1 MANVAVCVPYP
12 DRVHAQ
18 FAASLAGV
26 MQRDPGAYLIMV
38 RSSIVTKARNACI
51 EAVEQKGDIDLI
63 FFADSDMTFPP
74 DTIARLAAH
83 DKDIVGA
90 TYLSKV
96 PPYRIMVKSIDDEP
110 IMATTGLSEV
120 EALPFGCILLRR
132 SVFTKF
138 KRPYFRFIDDEATG
152 QTHGEDGVFCH
163 KARDLGYRLFVDI
176 DLTKQIGHISEQILM
191 PSFTGNQ

>member
-1 MANVAVCVPYP
+1 MANVAVCVPYH

-18 FAASLAGV
+18 FAASLVGV
-26 MQRDPGAYLIMV
+26 MQRDPNAYLIMV

-74 DTIARLAAH
+74 DTIERLASH

-90 TYLSKV
+90 TYLNKI
-96 PPYRIMVKSIDDEP
+96 PPYPIMVKSIDDKP
-110 IMATTGLSEV
+110 ILATSGLSEV
-120 EALPFGCILLRR
+120 AALPFGCILLRR
-132 SVFTKF
+132 SVFAKF
-138 KRPYFRFIDDEATG
+138 RRPYFRFIDDEATG

-163 KARDLGYRLFVDI
+163 KARELGYKLLVDI
-176 DLTKQIGHISEQILM
+176 D
-191 PSFTGNQ
+191 